1 MLDVPKV
8 KALKA
13 PSQDGRRADPAV
25 NAYAQMR
32 LEQWLAD
39 NPDKKATDLAEQVG
53 LSDYVLSTLKNKG
66 EGVGWFV
73 ARQLA
78 KALGLTLAEFV
89 AEADRYWE
97 ERRKAKGFHSLRE
110 LPEWAAARNEV
121 ITVHK
126 ATESEVD
133 AVGDWRVH
141 LSGKLNG
148 TVLWGLV
155 AAARG
160 EQTPA
165 PTPKTT
171 RRR

>member
-1 MLDVPKV
+1 MFRVPRIR
-8 KALKA
+8 ASKA
-13 PSQDGRRADPAV
+13 PLQDGRRADPAI

-39 NPDKKATDLAEQVG
+39 HPDKKATNLAEDFG
-53 LSDYVLSTLKNKG
+53 LSDYVVSTLKNKG

-73 ARQLA
+73 ARQLS
-78 KALGLTLAEFV
+78 KAFGLTLAEFV

-110 LPEWAAARNEV
+110 LPDWMAARNEV
-121 ITVHK
+121 ITKHG
-126 ATESEVD
+126 AAEAEVD

-141 LSGKLNG
+141 LSGKL
-148 TVLWGLV
+148 TSAVLWGLV

-160 EQTPA
+160 EAPA
-165 PTPKTT
+165 VAKSS

>member
-1 MLDVPKV
+1 MPTMPKA
-8 KALKA
+8 KLAK
-13 PSQDGRRADPAV
+13 PPTQDGRRADPAI

-39 NPDKKATDLAEQVG
+39 HPDKKATNLADDFG

-78 KALGLTLAEFV
+78 KAFGLTLSEFV

-121 ITVHK
+121 ISKHG
-126 ATESEVD
+126 ANESAVD
-133 AVGDWRVH
+133 AVGEWRVH
-141 LSGKLNG
+141 LATKLSGD
-148 TVLWGLV
+148 VLWGLV
-155 AAARG
+155 SASQGGAL
-160 EQTPA
+160 QQ
-165 PTPKTT
+165 PKTS